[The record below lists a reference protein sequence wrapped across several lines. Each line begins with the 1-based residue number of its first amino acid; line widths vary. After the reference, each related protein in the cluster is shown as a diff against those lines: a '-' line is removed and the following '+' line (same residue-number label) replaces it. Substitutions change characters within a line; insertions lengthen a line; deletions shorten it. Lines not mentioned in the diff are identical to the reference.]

1 MYELR
6 PDDPREL
13 GGYTLL
19 RRIGAGGMGV
29 VYLGV
34 PAGGGEPAAVK
45 AVRPEY
51 AEDAEFRARFAGEAE
66 LARRVR
72 GPYTARVLGA
82 DTEGPTPWLATEYV
96 PGPGLDRAVRDGGP
110 FPEDSLRVLA
120 AGLAEALSAIHS
132 VGLVHRD
139 LKPSNVLLSPRGPQV
154 IDFGISR
161 AVDAT
166 SFTRTGQTLGTPGY
180 MSPEQATG
188 ADLDHRGDVF
198 SYGGVLVFA
207 ATGRQPFGTGDP
219 AALLYRV
226 VNEEPD
232 LSGVPDGLRGL
243 IASCLAKDPADRP
256 GLDAV
261 LAGLGADPLPGSD
274 EEAATA
280 WLPDSVATQVIRTAA
295 TLVELA
301 PTVAQTVLARTA
313 ALPAEPAP
321 AGEGPVEK
329 ESAGAEEPR
338 EESGPEERQDSADQ
352 DAVRQDGP
360 AGVPAPAPAAAPEAP
375 PGTRS
380 PEAAA
385 GPAPAAA
392 PPAVEEAEAFAPAG
406 LPPWPLQPPAGQKKP
421 EKPDESDAPKEEPEE
436 PEGPEGRRQEE
447 PEEAGPEPESGNGGG
462 PAGSAPAGTP
472 SSPAPAT
479 ADRSENAS
487 PQPKTPP
494 GKGAPAAPRAGAP
507 APSAPAP
514 GRAAPKGDASWQRL
528 VGWAVIAM
536 SLVISG
542 VMVAR
547 NLPEEVL
554 YEGDVTWRDREGAPG
569 GSGSHPSGEA
579 PLVTHDIALLDG
591 VGGFAANTSDGL
603 YLFSSSG
610 PGSST
615 GKYDVQVL
623 TEADRYY
630 RHRITASR
638 DGTAVALSA
647 RGRKDGSGGD
657 SAGDTLHVWR
667 TDGPGKNSI
676 APAGASP
683 EVLGTELSP
692 NGEVLFAILEDDR
705 GRTEVRAFGAL
716 DGAELF
722 TVEAPGAR
730 ALAVSPSGMDL
741 AVSDDRGITV
751 LSTATGEERDLPA
764 LEDSPRGLGTAL
776 AFGPNGKVAAAS
788 QSAVQVW
795 SIDAGGP
802 PEELPSLAE
811 GPPSVPPEVAGLEF
825 SDGGSKIA
833 AWGTEEGDPFVRT
846 WRSGGGEPIGE
857 ERGDTSY
864 EVFSPSPG
872 FTGAIASEEG
882 GGGGETKVFLRL
894 HDDFSVAEE
903 IPLPFSETP

>member
-6 PDDPREL
+6 PDAPREL

-51 AEDAEFRARFAGEAE
+51 AEDTEFRARFAGEAE

-243 IASCLAKDPADRP
+243 VASCLAKDPADRP

-261 LAGLGADPLPGSD
+261 LAGLGAAPLPGSD

-280 WLPDSVATQVIRTAA
+280 WLPDAVATQVIRTAA

-301 PTVAQTVLARTA
+301 PTLAQTTLARTA

-321 AGEGPVEK
+321 TDERPVEK
-329 ESAGAEEPR
+329 ESAGAEELR
-338 EESGPEERQDSADQ
+338 EENGPEEQRDSTGQDVARQNA
-352 DAVRQDGP
+352 DGP
-360 AGVPAPAPAAAPEAP
+360 DGLPSPAPTTAPEAAADPAPAAAP
-375 PGTRS
+375 S
-380 PEAAA
+380 AAD
-385 GPAPAAA
+385 
-392 PPAVEEAEAFAPAG
+392 EAEAFAPAG
-406 LPPWPLQPPAGQKKP
+406 LPPWPLQPPARQKKP
-421 EKPDESDAPKEEPEE
+421 ERPDGNGAPKEESEEPEDPEE
-436 PEGPEGRRQEE
+436 PEAPRQEE
-447 PEEAGPEPESGNGGG
+447 PEEAGPEPESENGSG

-472 SSPAPAT
+472 SSPAPAPTT
-479 ADRSENAS
+479 ADRSGDAS
-487 PQPKTPP
+487 PAPKAPP
-494 GKGAPAAPRAGAP
+494 GKGASAVPRAGAP
-507 APSAPAP
+507 ASSAPAP
-514 GRAAPKGDASWQRL
+514 GRSAPKGDASWQRL

-554 YEGDVTWRDREGAPG
+554 YEGDVTWQQREGAPG
-569 GSGSHPSGEA
+569 GSGSHTSGEA

-603 YLFSSSG
+603 YLFSSG

-615 GKYDVQVL
+615 EKYDVQVL

-676 APAGASP
+676 APVGASP
-683 EVLGTELSP
+683 EVLGTALSP
-692 NGEVLFAILEDDR
+692 NGEVLFAILEDDH

-722 TVEAPGAR
+722 TVEAPGAQ

-741 AVSDDRGITV
+741 AVSGDRGITV

-776 AFGPNGKVAAAS
+776 AFGPNSKVAAAS
-788 QSAVQVW
+788 QSTVQVW

-802 PEELPSLAE
+802 PEELPGLAAE
-811 GPPSVPPEVAGLEF
+811 EPASAPPEVAGLEF

-833 AWGTEEGDPFVRT
+833 AWGTEEGLPFVRT
-846 WRSGGGEPIGE
+846 WRSDGGEPIDE

-864 EVFSPSPG
+864 EVFALSPG
-872 FTGAIASEEG
+872 LSRAIASEEIG
-882 GGGGETKVFLRL
+882 GVGETKFFLRL
-894 HDDFSVAEE
+894 HDDFSVAGE
-903 IPLPFSETP
+903 IPLPSSETP